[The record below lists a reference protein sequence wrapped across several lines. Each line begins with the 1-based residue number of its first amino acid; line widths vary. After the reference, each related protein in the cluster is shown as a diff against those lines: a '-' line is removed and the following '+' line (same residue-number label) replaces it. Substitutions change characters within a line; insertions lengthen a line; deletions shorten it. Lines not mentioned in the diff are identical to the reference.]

1 MSIMCYGENALH
13 LRVKFMF
20 CQKNKY
26 GLFMIHYEQ
35 KLFIWGTSKWI
46 ANIVELYCI
55 TN

>member
-26 GLFMIHYEQ
+26 GLFMIHYTFGAQ
-35 KLFIWGTSKWI
+35 VNGLQT
-46 ANIVELYCI
+46 L
-55 TN
+55 